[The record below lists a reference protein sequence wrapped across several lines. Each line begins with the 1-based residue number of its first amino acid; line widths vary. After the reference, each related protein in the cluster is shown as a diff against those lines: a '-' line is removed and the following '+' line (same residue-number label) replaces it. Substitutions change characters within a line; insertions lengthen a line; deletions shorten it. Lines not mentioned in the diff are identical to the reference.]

1 MKRNILICFLFLF
14 ATALQSSSLKEYSI
28 EKLEKILVK
37 EFHPYPTYGDDIWFK
52 IPDSIRL
59 VYINQA
65 EMRIHD
71 NWESLPASLF
81 MEYKQTGDRN
91 RYQNVYFKKRSQLT
105 TLAMGELLEGKGR
118 FILPLING
126 ILSTCEETWWGL
138 PAHYGTC
145 LPQPEDQTVAL
156 FAAQTAGDLALIQ
169 DVFRH
174 VFDSISPLLNQRI
187 THELKRRILE
197 PCRTRTFKWMTEDNN
212 WNPWITSHWIT
223 VALIAEKDISKR
235 AEDISLALKAMD
247 YYYSHYRNDGGCDE
261 GPGYWASSCGCFF
274 NCNYLLYKAT
284 DGKIDLRNEE
294 KFHRMG
300 EFICKVYMGRNNRF
314 VNFADASPRTNLNPG
329 MVYEYGKFI
338 GNNTMMGFGALKAK
352 ESIAKKEMISNGKGA
367 SINGFLYTLLS
378 TNEIIEHPAIEP
390 FTRDCFFPDLQVF
403 ITRSSP
409 QSDKGL
415 SYAIKGGHNDESH
428 NHNDVGNYIVYADGE
443 PLIIDVGA
451 LAYNAKYFSK
461 DRYTFWAVSSDYH
474 NTPIINGF
482 IQKEEIK
489 YAATSV
495 SAQGTKNKGTFT
507 LDLAGAY
514 PVEAAVISWTRKLSL
529 YRQRNILYFS
539 ETYILKEYKA
549 PSSIILMT
557 AALVEKKED
566 GILSLRLNNKNYS
579 LKFNPNQLSAMIEEV
594 EHNDASIKNM
604 WGKVYRIKLQINS
617 QELHNRVTY
626 SLSEIPNN
634 KI

>member
-1 MKRNILICFLFLF
+1 MKKKFFYMKDKIKCKKERKSRKEEKINLNEILKDESYRLGTFRRNGRGFGFVNVGEEDEIFISPKLTKNALDGDEVLIRIFDDSEFQDDKHKREGKIF
-14 ATALQSSSLKEYSI
+14 QITKHAQDTIVGVYKKSRNFGFVIPDDQAVSGDIYIPKKKSANAKNNQKVVVKIDKYSEGANKAEGTIVEIIGGIDEAGVDMMSLIKEYKLPNEFPENVLAEARAIPQVIDEKNI
-28 EKLEKILVK
+28 EKRV
-37 EFHPYPTYGDDIWFK
+37 
-52 IPDSIRL
+52 
-59 VYINQA
+59 
-65 EMRIHD
+65 
-71 NWESLPASLF
+71 
-81 MEYKQTGDRN
+81 
-91 RYQNVYFKKRSQLT
+91 
-105 TLAMGELLEGKGR
+105 
-118 FILPLING
+118 
-126 ILSTCEETWWGL
+126 
-138 PAHYGTC
+138 
-145 LPQPEDQTVAL
+145 
-156 FAAQTAGDLALIQ
+156 
-169 DVFRH
+169 
-174 VFDSISPLLNQRI
+174 
-187 THELKRRILE
+187 
-197 PCRTRTFKWMTEDNN
+197 
-212 WNPWITSHWIT
+212 
-223 VALIAEKDISKR
+223 
-235 AEDISLALKAMD
+235 
-247 YYYSHYRNDGGCDE
+247 
-261 GPGYWASSCGCFF
+261 
-274 NCNYLLYKAT
+274 
-284 DGKIDLRNEE
+284 DLRNEE

-482 IQKEEIK
+482 IQKEGIK